1 MRTILNT
8 SASFVLFFFCFTGL
22 KAQTETRKFGI
33 LITNE
38 QKKAVVNAD
47 VELVDN
53 FGKVLKSKTNNE
65 GIANFDIGPVENY
78 SSGRARITR
87 GVNTFDS
94 PVFINYRLKMLTIEM
109 PEDMVIITDGWD
121 DNKITELK
129 EPTINT
135 KVSTDKSIY
144 STIKFSESIPFGPY
158 TALCEVNPL
167 ASVPTYDKN
176 AIESEKTL
184 LDAIS
189 ESCLGAAD
197 EAVNSLV
204 DLTFSTVGIKNKLQA
219 IFEEEMMKGKL
230 SSVQKSVESLKNED
244 GPKIKAAIENA
255 IEKTKGLYEVMEKIA
270 AGPELY
276 IISCMW
282 DGIVK
287 YYVPEGILKVK
298 KAAESFGKAKEAMSN
313 KIAALKDRY
322 AKYDSL
328 QMKDKELLTNW
339 SDITENIKKTS
350 EGLNILLGYVKNPR
364 KAFTSYESQAK
375 NALSLAE
382 SMINKVTDDCKIID
396 LDQKM
401 KEGIEAAQAA
411 LTSKRKF
418 AAQMGKEEGKWKD
431 KINEISGTK
440 PWYPFGQEDVVW
452 PANAMAP
459 LIGIESQWVQLVPY
473 HNERVNAQKDVER
486 ITNLLSKLAEMC
498 RRTQSASEI
507 INQKIEK
514 YEQLYVKGC
523 EAADKCDFSNAFI
536 IVSQLREQERSACG
550 HFYPRPF
557 GFIKSENLK
566 NRIERNKQNCKTGD
580 PEDEPIDPSWVSTV
594 LYKIYPECANKNDPR
609 NTIEDVLVSM
619 YFDGKK
625 INATGPAGFTMFPAG
640 PHTMQI
646 EIGPRE
652 GYPSNN
658 SSYII
663 KRVEWMR
670 CAGGVYGE
678 DPVMNRST
686 PNAKEVTMKVNIV
699 KNQDKNHCY
708 KAVIYVD
715 KCAGNQ

>member
-1 MRTILNT
+1 MRAILNT
-8 SASFVLFFFCFTGL
+8 SASFILFLFCLTGL
-22 KAQTETRKFGI
+22 NAQTETRKFSI

-47 VELVDN
+47 VDLVDN

-65 GIANFDIGPVENY
+65 GIASFDIGPVENY
-78 SSGRARITR
+78 SSGRVRITR
-87 GVNTFDS
+87 GANTFDS

-109 PEDMVIITDGWD
+109 PDDMVIITDGWD
-121 DNKITELK
+121 DKNITELK

-144 STIKFSESIPFGPY
+144 TKIKFSESIPYGPY
-158 TALCEVNPL
+158 TAICEGNPL
-167 ASVPTYDKN
+167 ASVPMYDKN
-176 AIESEKTL
+176 AVESEKTL

-204 DLTFSTVGIKNKLQA
+204 DLSFSTVGIKNKLQA
-219 IFEEEMMKGKL
+219 IYEEEMMKGKL
-230 SSVQKSVESLKNED
+230 RSGQKSAENLINDD
-244 GPKIKAAIENA
+244 GPKIKAALANA

-276 IISCMW
+276 IISCVW

-287 YYVPEGILKVK
+287 YFVPEAILKVK
-298 KAAESFGKAKEAMSN
+298 KSAESFGKAKEAMSN
-313 KIAALKDRY
+313 KMAALKDRY

-328 QMKDKELLTNW
+328 QLKDKDLLTNW
-339 SDITENIKKTS
+339 SDITENIKITS
-350 EGLNILLGYVKNPR
+350 EGLNILLGYAKNPR
-364 KAFTSYESQAK
+364 KAFTSYESQAQ
-375 NALSLAE
+375 NALSSIE
-382 SMINKVTDDCKIID
+382 SIINKVTDDCKIIE
-396 LDQKM
+396 LDQKV
-401 KEGIEAAQAA
+401 KEGIEAGQAA

-431 KINEISGTK
+431 RINEISGIK
-440 PWYPFGQEDVVW
+440 PWYPFGQEDVFW

-486 ITNLLSKLAEMC
+486 ITSLLSKLAEMC

-507 INQKIEK
+507 INKKIEK
-514 YEQLYVKGC
+514 YEQLYIKGC
-523 EAADKCDFSNAFI
+523 EAADKCDFSNAYI
-536 IVSQLREQERSACG
+536 ILSQLQEQERSACG

-566 NRIERNKQNCKTGD
+566 TRIERNKQNCKGD
-580 PEDEPIDPSWVSTV
+580 PEDMPIDPSWVSTV
-594 LYKIYPECANKNDPR
+594 LYKKYPECANKNDPR
-609 NTIEDVLVSM
+609 NTVEDVWVNM

-625 INATGPAGFTMFPAG
+625 ISPTGGNLWFPAG
-640 PHTMQI
+640 SHTLRI
-646 EIGPRE
+646 EIEPRE

-658 SSYII
+658 SSYLI

-670 CAGGVYGE
+670 CAAGVYGE
-678 DPVMNRST
+678 DPVMNSST
-686 PNAKEVTMKVNIV
+686 PNSKEVTMKVNII
-699 KNQDKNHCY
+699 KNQDKNPCY
-708 KAVIYVD
+708 KAMIYID